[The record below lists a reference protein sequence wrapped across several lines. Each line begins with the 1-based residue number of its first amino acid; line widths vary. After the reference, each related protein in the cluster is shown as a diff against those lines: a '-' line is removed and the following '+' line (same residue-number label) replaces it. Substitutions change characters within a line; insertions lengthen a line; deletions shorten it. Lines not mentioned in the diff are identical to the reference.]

1 MNYMEIKAV
10 GKASEK
16 VISKFKEACNSGSLS
31 NNEVLMFCSFSEFDI
46 PTGKEFNTIKDIE
59 GKFEIN
65 SHIILK
71 NVTQQLWKPFDSI
84 PAGWRT
90 ICLFEFILGD
100 IPSIVQELPT
110 INDWYDS
117 DTGVW
122 LIG

>member
-1 MNYMEIKAV
+1 MEIKAV

-16 VISKFKEACNSGSLS
+16 VISQFKETFNCGSLS

-46 PTGKEFNTIKDIE
+46 PTGKEFCIIKDIE

-84 PAGWRT
+84 PSGW
-90 ICLFEFILGD
+90 D
-100 IPSIVQELPT
+100 
-110 INDWYDS
+110 
-117 DTGVW
+117 
-122 LIG
+122 